1 MDRYELLGLSAST
14 SAAWQRVGAR
24 RRSAARALP
33 ALRYSE
39 RKMLLAIVDLLV
51 INLALYGAL
60 FLHPRLS
67 GPAADEPHQLSWYL
81 VLSGLW
87 LVVGS
92 ALDVYDL
99 ARAADAPRSVW
110 ASAGAAAV
118 ACGLYLVLPV
128 VTPGLASRRFYA
140 LLLPTMAT
148 VGMTLWRVAYAK
160 AFTQPVF
167 SHSVLVIGA
176 GQAASELAQ
185 TLRESG
191 SAGSNGHLAVGHHI
205 LGFVDDD
212 PAKQGVTIEGARVL
226 GTGSDLLRLVQTLRP
241 DELIVSIS
249 NLGSIREDLFQ
260 AILRCWE
267 AGIPVTTMSDLY
279 ERLTARV
286 PVEHAGRMLHI
297 VVPLSHPASYR
308 LYLLVR
314 RVVEVIV
321 ALVGSLIVLSLVPIV
336 WLANRLTSP
345 GDVFYRQERVGEGG
359 RVFRV
364 VKFRSM
370 VMNAEGKSGAVWARR
385 NDDRITPVGRILRKA
400 RLDEWPQF
408 WNVVKGDM
416 SLIGPRPERPEF
428 VDQLAQLIP
437 FYRMRHAV
445 RPGITGWAQ
454 VKYGY
459 GTSVQDSLVK
469 LQYDLYYIKH
479 QGLYMDLLILLRS
492 FQVVLGMKG
501 Q

>member
-1 MDRYELLGLSAST
+1 
-14 SAAWQRVGAR
+14 
-24 RRSAARALP
+24 
-33 ALRYSE
+33 
-39 RKMLLAIVDLLV
+39 
-51 INLALYGAL
+51 
-60 FLHPRLS
+60 
-67 GPAADEPHQLSWYL
+67 
-81 VLSGLW
+81 
-87 LVVGS
+87 
-92 ALDVYDL
+92 
-99 ARAADAPRSVW
+99 
-110 ASAGAAAV
+110 
-118 ACGLYLVLPV
+118 
-128 VTPGLASRRFYA
+128 
-140 LLLPTMAT
+140 
-148 VGMTLWRVAYAK
+148 
-160 AFTQPVF
+160 
-167 SHSVLVIGA
+167 
-176 GQAASELAQ
+176 
-185 TLRESG
+185 
-191 SAGSNGHLAVGHHI
+191 
-205 LGFVDDD
+205 
-212 PAKQGVTIEGARVL
+212 
-226 GTGSDLLRLVQTLRP
+226 
-241 DELIVSIS
+241 
-249 NLGSIREDLFQ
+249 
-260 AILRCWE
+260 
-267 AGIPVTTMSDLY
+267 MSDLY

-345 GDVFYRQERVGEGG
+345 GDVFYRQERVGRGPRLSRGQVPVHGDERRGQERR
-359 RVFRV
+359 RV
-364 VKFRSM
+364 
-370 VMNAEGKSGAVWARR
+370 GAPQRR
-385 NDDRITPVGRILRKA
+385 PHHPVGRILRKA

-459 GTSVQDSLVK
+459 GASVQDSLVK